1 MSQLFTQ
8 QYPNNIRTISGLVN
22 VVFQDDSVLLCNT
35 TLVPTVINLLEI
47 PANYWSTQYK
57 LYIVDNGNAA
67 THNITVNAP
76 SGFTINGQSSFV
88 ISSNNASL
96 LVRVASNTNYVGQYS
111 VISGGGVSG
120 HVIQDEGVS
129 LAQRLNLNFVGAGVT
144 VTDSL
149 GTNSSVV
156 TINGGANVN
165 SLTNAQ
171 MLALISANTVSAG
184 QSYLITDA
192 TYSNGGVVVQGLTTN
207 TISLQGSGLFLN
219 ADYQAVGN
227 YSGVT
232 GFHSALGLWSSDVQS
247 VTIGDCV
254 VWNNLNYKNLTG
266 AWGTAPDT
274 DTVNWVVLTKTVT
287 NGYIQES
294 DFVKYNVTTN
304 KVFYR
309 ADKRGNQVELVEISI
324 NSLTAFQWGRDVVTR
339 NVVSAQGYMNCTNS
353 NCTYTSNV
361 VTQLGFII
369 DVTQKV
375 EAGSVLRNTIENQ
388 GSLAIY
394 YNRGKIA
401 DNVIKDNGSSIGFI
415 GATKLI
421 DSLAEIQS
429 NVLTGGGQIS
439 YDSLSGSTVIS
450 RNTIE
455 NGGTLTLNTIIG
467 TEISTCNIG
476 YSGLQ
481 ITASTNGSK
490 VTNCSFQNAS
500 SVLIANLTTI
510 INGKTISNGFSNFET
525 SLDMSDVAIYDLAS
539 KTLTI
544 PTNFSYCGIFTL
556 TNTSSN
562 IIKKIVNTSSFHNS
576 TFKPNNAQTVSF
588 EHTLVSIATANSL
601 LCDAP
606 SSTNVLTGRTN
617 GCDFIEYQNSGN
629 LLLRFNLVVVA

>member
-22 VVFQDDSVLLCNT
+22 VVFQDDSVLVCNT
-35 TLVPTVINLLEI
+35 ALVPTIINLLEI

-76 SGFTINGQSSFV
+76 VGYTINGQSSFV

-96 LVRVASNTNYVGQYS
+96 LVRVTSNTNYVGQYS
-111 VISGGGVSG
+111 VISGGVSG

-129 LAQRLNLNFVGAGVT
+129 LTQRQNLNFVGAGVT
-144 VTDSL
+144 VTDNL
-149 GTNSSVV
+149 GSNSSVV
-156 TINGGANVN
+156 TINGGASVT

-171 MLALISANTVSAG
+171 MLALIAANTVSAG

-192 TYSNGGVVVQGLTTN
+192 TYSNGGVVVQGLTAN

-227 YSGVT
+227 YSGVS
-232 GFHSALGLWSSDVQS
+232 GFHSALGLWSIDVQS

-254 VWNNLNYKNLTG
+254 VWNNFNYKNLTG

-274 DTVNWVVLTKTVT
+274 DSVNWVVLTKSVT
-287 NGYIQES
+287 NGYILEG

-304 KVFYR
+304 KVIYR

-324 NSLTAFQWGRDVVTR
+324 NSLTAFQWGRDAATR
-339 NVVSAQGYMNCTNS
+339 NVVSSQGYMNCTNS

-361 VTQLGFII
+361 VTQLGFIV

-375 EAGSVLRNTIENQ
+375 GAGSVLRNTIENQ
-388 GSLAIY
+388 GSLNIF
-394 YNRGKIA
+394 YNKGQIS
-401 DNVIKDNGSSIGFI
+401 DNIIKDNASSIGFI
-415 GATKLI
+415 GATKTI
-421 DSLAEIQS
+421 DTLVIIQS
-429 NVLTGGGQIS
+429 NILTGGSILS
-439 YDSLSGSTVIS
+439 YDSLIGSTLIS
-450 RNTIE
+450 RNNLE
-455 NGGTLTLNTIIG
+455 NGGTLTLNTINSA
-467 TEISTCNIG
+467 EISFCSIG

-481 ITASTNGSK
+481 ITGASVGSK
-490 VTNCSFQNAS
+490 IMNCSFQNAS
-500 SVLIANLTTI
+500 SVVIASLTTI
-510 INGKTISNGFSNFET
+510 INGKTISNGFSDFET
-525 SLDMSDVAIYDLAS
+525 SLDMSDVAIYNLAS

-544 PTNFSYCGIFTL
+544 PTAFSYCGIFTL
-556 TNTSSN
+556 TNTSSY

-576 TFKPNNAQTVSF
+576 TFKPNNAQIVSF
-588 EHTLVSIATANSL
+588 EHTLVSSAVANDL

-606 SSTNVLTGRTN
+606 SSTNILTGRTN

>member
-1 MSQLFTQ
+1 
-8 QYPNNIRTISGLVN
+8 
-22 VVFQDDSVLLCNT
+22 
-35 TLVPTVINLLEI
+35 
-47 PANYWSTQYK
+47 
-57 LYIVDNGNAA
+57 
-67 THNITVNAP
+67 
-76 SGFTINGQSSFV
+76 
-88 ISSNNASL
+88 
-96 LVRVASNTNYVGQYS
+96 
-111 VISGGGVSG
+111 
-120 HVIQDEGVS
+120 
-129 LAQRLNLNFVGAGVT
+129 
-144 VTDSL
+144 
-149 GTNSSVV
+149 
-156 TINGGANVN
+156 
-165 SLTNAQ
+165 
-171 MLALISANTVSAG
+171 
-184 QSYLITDA
+184 
-192 TYSNGGVVVQGLTTN
+192 
-207 TISLQGSGLFLN
+207 
-219 ADYQAVGN
+219 
-227 YSGVT
+227 
-232 GFHSALGLWSSDVQS
+232 
-247 VTIGDCV
+247 
-254 VWNNLNYKNLTG
+254 
-266 AWGTAPDT
+266 
-274 DTVNWVVLTKTVT
+274 
-287 NGYIQES
+287 
-294 DFVKYNVTTN
+294 VTTN

-361 VTQLGFII
+361 VTQLGFIV
-369 DVTQKV
+369 DVTKKI

-388 GSLAIY
+388 GSLAIF

-539 KTLTI
+539 KTSNPEYDCECVYTEHQK
-544 PTNFSYCGIFTL
+544 IFFK
-556 TNTSSN
+556 
-562 IIKKIVNTSSFHNS
+562 IIHMIDNHIKCN
-576 TFKPNNAQTVSF
+576 
-588 EHTLVSIATANSL
+588 E
-601 LCDAP
+601 
-606 SSTNVLTGRTN
+606 
-617 GCDFIEYQNSGN
+617 
-629 LLLRFNLVVVA
+629 